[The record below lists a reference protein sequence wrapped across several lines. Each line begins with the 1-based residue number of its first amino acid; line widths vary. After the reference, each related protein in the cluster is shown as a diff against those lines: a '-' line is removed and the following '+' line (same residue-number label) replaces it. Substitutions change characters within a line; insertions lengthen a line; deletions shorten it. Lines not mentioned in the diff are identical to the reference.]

1 MTQSPGCGHP
11 RELGQSGCVR
21 HLLPGGDLGF
31 SLERQLSP
39 HEGAAVGEAP
49 FLPFPGGEKGKGT
62 EADPHPP
69 GPRHASPPPLGI
81 SVLALEA
88 PRSLTGGG
96 IHLPL
101 SEPCSRVEKS
111 PP

>member
-1 MTQSPGCGHP
+1 MTQSPGSGYP
-11 RELGQSGCVR
+11 RELGQSGCVG

-62 EADPHPP
+62 EADPYPP

-81 SVLALEA
+81 SVLAL
-88 PRSLTGGG
+88 
-96 IHLPL
+96 
-101 SEPCSRVEKS
+101 
-111 PP
+111 